1 MVMSFPEVKRADR
14 NYWYFFG
21 DLYSLMVSAGTEVAR
36 ATEDEYGT
44 EKRILVIC
52 GRGNNG
58 GDGLVAASALSEH
71 NDVKVAVI
79 GGIDNMKTSESRRAA
94 RAYKGSVVEIGELD
108 SEIRKADIII
118 DAMLGSGI
126 TGKPR
131 EPYPHIV
138 ETMNN
143 SGRKIVSVD
152 VPTGL
157 GWEVPVRPN
166 VTVTF
171 TDVKEGMTADNSGKI
186 LVRDIGLPEKVFNH
200 NGPGNFAY
208 YSLPGRDS
216 HKGMNG
222 TVALVSGWT
231 YYGSAAIC
239 GKGASRAGADLVRI
253 YTTEDKVP
261 VLSSYGPDLIVK
273 KADRNN
279 LSEIRK
285 ADAVVVG
292 PGLGRD
298 QDLDEVVSSLKDYRG
313 KLILDAEGLQ
323 LLKLLRKE
331 CPRAGIIITPHGGE
345 FREISGEDPSA
356 QNALEFA
363 DKNSCTVLL
372 KGSTD
377 TVTDGKRIR
386 YTEGGNP
393 RMTMGGTGDL
403 LAGITAAVSARVEDP
418 FEAACLSSFICK
430 RAGDIAFTQNS
441 YWYDI
446 KEMMGKLPEVM
457 KLALLSR

>member
-1 MVMSFPEVKRADR
+1 MSMSFPEVKRADR

-21 DLYSLMVSAGTEVAR
+21 DLYTLMLNAGTEVAKV
-36 ATEDEYGT
+36 TEEEFGM
-44 EKRILVIC
+44 ENRVLVIC

-58 GDGLVAASALSEH
+58 GDGLVAASALSDH
-71 NDVKVAVI
+71 NEVAVAVI

-94 RAYKGSVVEIGELD
+94 RAYSGRVVEVDELD
-108 SEIRKADIII
+108 TEIRASDIII

-126 TGKPR
+126 TGSPR
-131 EPYPHIV
+131 DPYPHIV
-138 ETMNN
+138 EAMNS
-143 SGRKIVSVD
+143 SGKKIVSVD

-157 GWEVPVRPN
+157 GWDRPVKPD

-171 TDVKEGMTADNSGKI
+171 TDVKDGMTEENSGKI
-186 LVRDIGLPEKVFNH
+186 SVRDIGLPEKVFSH
-200 NGPGNFAY
+200 NGPGNFAF

-239 GKGASRAGADLVRI
+239 GKGASRSGADLVRI
-253 YTTEDKVP
+253 YTAEDKVP
-261 VLSSYGPDLIVK
+261 VLSTYGPDLIVK
-273 KADRNN
+273 KVDRNS

-285 ADAVVVG
+285 NDSVVIG

-298 QDLDEVVSSLKDYRG
+298 QDMDDVVSSLKDYRG
-313 KLILDAEGLQ
+313 TLILDAEGLQ
-323 LLKLLRKE
+323 LLGVLRRE
-331 CPRAGIIITPHGGE
+331 CPHAAIIITPHKGE
-345 FREISGEDPSA
+345 FRELAGNEPS
-356 QNALEFA
+356 QENARAFA
-363 DKNSCTVLL
+363 GNNSCTVLL

-377 TVTDGKRIR
+377 IVTDGTRTR

-403 LAGITAAVSARVEDP
+403 LAGIAASVSARVEDP
-418 FEAACLSSFICK
+418 FEAACLASFICK
-430 RAGDIAFTQNS
+430 RAGELAFRQNS

-446 KEMMGKLPEVM
+446 NDMLGMLPEVM